1 MKGQISVEFIVTFS
15 LFISLI
21 IILLGSI
28 FLKFNEYST
37 LQDRRELILK
47 CKRVG
52 DFIASNLSYRQ
63 NELNLSAV
71 SNYLEGSDCSIC
83 WEDNGTHQISNSTG
97 NFSFERIFI
106 INGSIEKV
114 EVSCK

>member
-1 MKGQISVEFIVTFS
+1 MKGQISIEFLITFS
-15 LFISLI
+15 LFILLI

-28 FLKFNEYST
+28 FLKFNEYNE
-37 LQDRRELILK
+37 LQDRQDLILK
-47 CKRVG
+47 CENVG

-71 SNYLEGSDCSIC
+71 SNYLNGSDYSIY
-83 WEDNGTHQISNSTG
+83 WEDNGIHQIGNSNWS
-97 NFSFERIFI
+97 FSFERIYI

-114 EVSCK
+114 GVRCK